1 MIYLACPGHRQE
13 AGAVLAAALRRSCS
27 TEQVT
32 LASMAQ
38 CEALL
43 QDDRPHVLAVVDPP
57 ESWSG
62 WLIRAYKSTPI
73 KLLVCGTL
81 PPALAAELGVT
92 AGTWAPNMQQAAACP
107 PAPTHGMSESA
118 LGVQYRGTVAG
129 VASPIAYR
137 PCLRY
142 DFTDEWN
149 NLGYG
154 AIRMDGSI
162 WACSQNIQWT
172 NRSASASL
180 ADLVLAGSPVGA
192 YAGLWDS
199 PHASLLWFNRPVG
212 PVDGND
218 WRLVE
223 AFLAHHRHTELPC
236 QPVLAEVPAGYRGA
250 VTMRLDCDEDVESAR
265 ALWTAYRDMDV
276 PFSLALHTK
285 VLEDPRHHSLPREVL
300 ANGGAILSHT
310 ATHAPDWGGSHEAA
324 LWEGSHSAAAIQAV
338 TSQPVRYAVSPFH
351 QTPTYARSALADAG
365 YAGCIGGIIR
375 NDPDFLMARA
385 GVPPGS
391 GEGFIGHSQQCMLHG
406 DCMLDGDDPLRIF
419 KQAFDLALASG
430 TFFGYLDHPFS
441 ERYQYGW
448 TSETQRVDMHR
459 EFIKYIQGHGR
470 VLCANESDAL
480 DFLGDRASVRVSGC
494 SSWSVHPGSVN
505 SRWQVAVEY
514 AGATHSLTNEGLRL

>member
-1 MIYLACPGHRQE
+1 M
-13 AGAVLAAALRRSCS
+13 
-27 TEQVT
+27 T
-32 LASMAQ
+32 LASADH
-38 CEALL
+38 CEVALQGGL
-43 QDDRPHVLAVVDPP
+43 SPILAVVDPP
-57 ESWSG
+57 ESWSD
-62 WLIRAYKSTPI
+62 WLIRAYRSTQT
-73 KLLVCGTL
+73 KLLVCGAL
-81 PPALAAELGVT
+81 PPALAAELDVT
-92 AGTWAPNMQQAAACP
+92 VGTWTPDMQQAATCA
-107 PAPTHGMSESA
+107 PAPTHGMSESS
-118 LGVQYRGTVAG
+118 LGVRYRGAVAG

-172 NRSASASL
+172 EQSASSGL
-180 ADLVLAGSPVGA
+180 ADLIIADEVVGA

-212 PVDGND
+212 PVDGHD

-223 AFLAHHRHTELPC
+223 TFLAHHRHAELPC
-236 QPVLAEVPAGYRGA
+236 QPVLAEVPAGYRCA

-265 ALWTAYRDMDV
+265 ALWTAYREMGA
-276 PFSLALHTK
+276 PFSLALHAK
-285 VLEDPRHHSLPREVL
+285 VLEDPTHHSLPREVL
-300 ANGGAILSHT
+300 ATGGAILSHT
-310 ATHAPDWGGSHEAA
+310 ATHAPDWGGSYEAA

-338 TSQPVRYAVSPFH
+338 TNQPVRYAVSPFH
-351 QTPTYARSALADAG
+351 QTPAYARAALADAG

-391 GEGFIGHSQQCMLHG
+391 SEGFIGHSQQCMLHG
-406 DCMLDGDDPLRIF
+406 DCMLDGDDPLCIF

-430 TFFGYLDHPFS
+430 TFLGYLDHPFS

-448 TSETQRVDMHR
+448 ASETQRVEMHR
-459 EFIKYIQGHGR
+459 QFIKYIQGHDD
-470 VLCANESDAL
+470 VLWANESDTL
-480 DFLGDRASVRVSGC
+480 DFLGDRASVRVSGYG
-494 SSWSVHPGSVN
+494 SWSVHPGSAN

-514 AGATHSLTNEGLRL
+514 AGTTHPLGTEGIHL